1 MRLHSA
7 DGATVELSIKRYQFG
22 PSSEP
27 RDWDANWL
35 VVAGSVILP
44 SGQAWSFEDPCLTT
58 WEANE
63 LLDWLRQVQ
72 EGHVQP
78 SVWDS
83 DDERLLVFTE
93 PNLAFSL
100 ASRSGDAVTVRVH
113 LSLESGPPEESES
126 DLFNYFVL
134 IEMAP
139 PELATAIE
147 SWSKAVRAF
156 PVR

>member
-1 MRLHSA
+1 M
-7 DGATVELSIKRYQFG
+7 
-22 PSSEP
+22 
-27 RDWDANWL
+27 
-35 VVAGSVILP
+35 
-44 SGQAWSFEDPCLTT
+44 TT

-72 EGHVQP
+72 DGQVQP
-78 SVWDS
+78 SVGDS

-113 LSLESGPPEESES
+113 LSLESGPPEERESE
-126 DLFNYFVL
+126 LFDYFVP
-134 IEMAP
+134 IAMTPQA
-139 PELATAIE
+139 LATAID
-147 SWSKAVRAF
+147 SWAETVRAF